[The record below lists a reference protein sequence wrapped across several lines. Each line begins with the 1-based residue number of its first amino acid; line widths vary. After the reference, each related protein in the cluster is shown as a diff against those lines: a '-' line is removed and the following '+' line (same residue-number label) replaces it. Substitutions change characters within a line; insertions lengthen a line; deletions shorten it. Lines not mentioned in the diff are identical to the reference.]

1 MSGNLLLILLPL
13 ATFIISALLLFILRK
28 VLISLFVKFTSKTET
43 KLDDIV
49 LLAIKRPSILWIFA
63 VSLYISISFS
73 KIPSSYSLTLTKI
86 IAISIIISVTL
97 ALANLVGNIFN
108 QYLRETS
115 VSIPNTGL
123 FQVIIKATIYV
134 MGFLVALN
142 YMGISIAP
150 IITALGVGGLAVA
163 LAIKDTLSNLFSGI
177 HIMVEKAIKV
187 GDYIKIDNGVEGI
200 VDDITWRTTRIKTIQ
215 NNFIIIPNEKIV
227 QSVIINY
234 DMQDKKLA
242 VPVTVGVSY
251 DSDIDKVESILVESA
266 TNVMNRMEEIAKDP
280 KPVVRFNPGFSD
292 SSIDFTII
300 VHANEFKSQFLI
312 QSELRKEIFKRFK
325 EEGIEIPF
333 PQRVVHMKN

>member
-1 MSGNLLLILLPL
+1 MSGNFLLILLPL
-13 ATFIISALLLFILRK
+13 TIFIISVVVLFIIRRI
-28 VLISLFVKFTSKTET
+28 LISLFVKFTSKTET

-49 LLAIKRPSILWIFA
+49 LLSIKKPSILWIFA
-63 VSLYISISFS
+63 LSLYISISLS
-73 KIPSSYSLTLTKI
+73 KIPASYSLTLTKI

-97 ALANLVGNIFN
+97 ALANLIGNVFS

-123 FQVIIKATIYV
+123 FQVIIKSTVYV

-142 YMGISIAP
+142 YMGISITP

-187 GDYIKIDNGVEGI
+187 GDYIKLDNGVDGF

-227 QSVIINY
+227 QSVITNY

-251 DSDIDKVESILVESA
+251 NSDIDKVEYVLMEVA
-266 TNVMNRMEEIAKDP
+266 NDVMNRLEEIAKDP
-280 KPVVRFNPGFSD
+280 KPIVRFNPGFSD

-300 VHANEFKSQFLI
+300 VYANEFKSQFFI
-312 QSELRKEIFKRFK
+312 QSEIRKEIFKRFK
-325 EEGIEIPF
+325 KEGIEIPF